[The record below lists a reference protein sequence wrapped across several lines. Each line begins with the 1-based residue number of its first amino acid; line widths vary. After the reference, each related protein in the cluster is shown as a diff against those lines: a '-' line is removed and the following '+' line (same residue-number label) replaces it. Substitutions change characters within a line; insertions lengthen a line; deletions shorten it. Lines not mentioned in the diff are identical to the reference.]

1 MKRLLLL
8 AGAALLAAGL
18 LLACRGPAPGT
29 TDAGDHLAP
38 EKIAADVRAA
48 LDPTVDPCEDFYRYA
63 CGGWLAT
70 TELPPDRPRW
80 GRGFSAIAE
89 RNLALEREIL
99 EQAAANPGDDPGLRK
114 IGDYY
119 AACMD
124 EDAIEQA
131 GLEPLRPWLEKIEA
145 VDGPE
150 SLFHLAGEMFLV
162 GAPVLFD
169 AGVDADFA
177 NPDLYIAH
185 FLQGGL
191 GMPDREYY
199 LDPGRRP
206 LLERYRAFV
215 ARMLALTGEDEDT
228 ARRHADAIVALE
240 TRLAQASKPRREL
253 RDPQKIYHKI
263 DREGLVSLAPRLPWD
278 AFFAGVGRTDVRDI
292 NVATPDFF
300 PALQET
306 VLGADLDTLRA
317 YLRFHL
323 VQGLARFL
331 PRDFVEAAFEFYGK
345 TLSGQQ
351 ELRPRWKRC
360 VAAVDDGLGEL
371 LGRAFVERAFAG
383 ESRDVAREMIGNV
396 EAAFERNL
404 EELDWMDEATK
415 ARAREKLHA
424 IVNKVGYPDRW
435 RTYDGVEVDR
445 RSWFASG
452 ISARRFEAARQIRR
466 IGQPVDRSEWHMT
479 PPTVNAYYNPSANE
493 MVFPAGIL
501 QPPFFHRD
509 FPSPMNYGGMGMVMG
524 HELTHG
530 FDDQG
535 RKFDG
540 HGRMSEW
547 WTPAVAKAFEERA
560 ACIEEQYAAY
570 EVQPGVHLDGKLTL
584 GENLADN
591 GGIRLA
597 WKAWSALG
605 DDASLPGLDLTPQQL
620 FFVAFAQTWCT
631 VASPE
636 YEKLAATVD
645 PHSAPR
651 FRVSGPLSILPA
663 FAEAFGCREGT
674 PMNPREKC
682 RVW

>member
-1 MKRLLLL
+1 MKRILLL
-8 AGAALLAAGL
+8 AGAALIAAGL
-18 LLACRGPAPGT
+18 LLACRGPVPGT

-38 EKIAADVRAA
+38 AEIAADVRAA
-48 LDPTVDPCEDFYRYA
+48 LDPAVDPCEDFYRYA

-70 TELPPDRPRW
+70 AELPPDRPRW
-80 GRGFSAIAE
+80 GRGFSEIAE

-99 EQAAANPGDDPGLRK
+99 EQAAADPGDDPGLRK

-131 GLEPLRPWLEKIEA
+131 GLEPLRPWLEKIDA

-150 SLFHLAGEMFLV
+150 SLFRLAGEMFLV

-185 FLQGGL
+185 FFQGGL
-191 GMPDREYY
+191 GLPDREYY
-199 LDPGRRP
+199 LDPGRKP
-206 LLERYRAFV
+206 LLEKYRAFV
-215 ARMLALTGEDEDT
+215 ARMLALSGEAEDA
-228 ARRHADAIVALE
+228 ARRHADAIVDLE

-292 NVATPDFF
+292 NVGTPDFF

-306 VLGADLDTLRA
+306 VLGTDLDVLRA

-331 PRDFVEAAFEFYGK
+331 PRDFLEASFEFYGK
-345 TLSGQQ
+345 TLSGQK

-360 VAAVDDGLGEL
+360 VAAVDDALGEL
-371 LGRAFVERAFAG
+371 LGKAFVERAFAG
-383 ESRDVAREMIGNV
+383 DSRDMAREMIGNV
-396 EAAFERNL
+396 EAAFDRNL
-404 EELDWMDEATK
+404 DELDWMDEATK

-445 RSWFASG
+445 HSWFASG

-466 IGQPVDRSEWHMT
+466 IGQPVDRGEWHMT

-535 RKFDG
+535 RKFDA
-540 HGRMSEW
+540 HGRMAEW

-605 DDASLPGLDLTPQQL
+605 DDASLPGLELTPQQL

-651 FRVSGPLSILPA
+651 FRVNGPLSNLPA
-663 FAEAFGCREGT
+663 FAEAFGCSEGT